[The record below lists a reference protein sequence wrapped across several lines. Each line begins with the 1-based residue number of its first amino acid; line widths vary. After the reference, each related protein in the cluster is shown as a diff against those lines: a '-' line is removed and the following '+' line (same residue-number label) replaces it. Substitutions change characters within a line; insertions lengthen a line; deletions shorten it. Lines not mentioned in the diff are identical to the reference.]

1 MQCGRCIGRIKKSPL
16 RRCPEL
22 FCLSVSKNR
31 QAAINAREC
40 SSARN
45 ASFIRR
51 VGALGRRALLFRTD
65 TQSKS
70 LEVKSQRKLQIALA
84 AANSSPFGKHFPEG
98 VEIGGIESDIT
109 CVRVTP
115 ATATPIRMVDK
126 VEGFSPELEPSLL
139 VDGEVLIRADR

>member
-1 MQCGRCIGRIKKSPL
+1 MRIHT
-16 RRCPEL
+16 
-22 FCLSVSKNR
+22 
-31 QAAINAREC
+31 
-40 SSARN
+40 
-45 ASFIRR
+45 
-51 VGALGRRALLFRTD
+51 RRAWDQRRRAIVFRT
-65 TQSKS
+65 TAKSKR
-70 LEVKSQRKLQIALA
+70 LEVKSQRNLQIALA

-139 VDGEVLIRADR
+139 VDGEVLGQAEIPVLVSGLIDEVAN

>member
-1 MQCGRCIGRIKKSPL
+1 MHS
-16 RRCPEL
+16 
-22 FCLSVSKNR
+22 
-31 QAAINAREC
+31 NAVAQGMRLP
-40 SSARN
+40 
-45 ASFIRR
+45 IRR
-51 VGALGRRALLFRTD
+51 AVDPGRRALLFRTD
-65 TQSKS
+65 AQSKR

-139 VDGEVLIRADR
+139 VDGEVLEQAEIPVLVSGLIDEVSVERTRSGLGKNRRTGGIGGS